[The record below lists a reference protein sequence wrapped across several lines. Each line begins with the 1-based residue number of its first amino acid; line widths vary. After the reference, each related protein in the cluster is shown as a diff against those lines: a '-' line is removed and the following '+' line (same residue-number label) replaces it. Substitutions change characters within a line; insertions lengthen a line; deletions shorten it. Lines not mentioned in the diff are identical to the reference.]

1 MRNYLSYNIVSL
13 MSGTSLDGLDLVKC
27 NFKKNKTW
35 SFSISKSKTI
45 KYSQFWEK
53 KLNEAHLYNNDEI
66 EKISCQYGCFLANKI
81 KEFSDL
87 KNIDLITSH
96 GHTIFHQPKKKIT
109 LQIGCGQTIANQTN
123 IKTVTNFRTS
133 DVLLGGQGA
142 PLVPVGDLKLFR
154 KYKYCL
160 NLGGFANISIKKN
173 NQIFAFDIC
182 PVNIVLNYLSKRKN
196 KKFDK
201 NGHFGMKGKI
211 IPEILIK
218 LNNINYYKLLAPKSL
233 SREWLEINILPLLET
248 KYNTEDLLHTFYEH
262 IANMISKELVDGN
275 CLITGGGTHNEY
287 LIKKIKDYSKSE
299 IIIPKKNIIDFKEA
313 IIFGFLGLLRI
324 ENEINCLKTVTGA
337 SRDSCSGEVF
347 TANFN

>member
-1 MRNYLSYNIVSL
+1 MRNNLSYKIISL

-45 KYSQFWEK
+45 KYSKFWEK
-53 KLNEAHLYNNDEI
+53 KLNEAHLSNNYEI
-66 EKISCQYGCFLANKI
+66 KKINRQYGCFLANKI

-87 KNIDLITSH
+87 KNIDLIASH

-109 LQIGCGQTIANQTN
+109 LQIGCGQTIANLTK
-123 IKTVTNFRTS
+123 IKTVTNFRIG

-142 PLVPVGDLKLFR
+142 PLVPVGDLKLFT

-201 NGHFGMKGKI
+201 NGHFGAKGKI
-211 IPEILIK
+211 IDEILIK
-218 LNNINYYKLLAPKSL
+218 LNDINYYKLSAPKSL
-233 SREWLEINILPLLET
+233 SREWLEINVLPFFES
-248 KYNTEDLLHTFYEH
+248 KFNTEDLLHTFYEH
-262 IANMISKELVDGN
+262 IAHKISKELVDDN
-275 CLITGGGTHNEY
+275 CLITGGGTHNKY
-287 LIKKIKDYSKSE
+287 LVNKIQNYSKSE
-299 IIIPKKNIIDFKEA
+299 ITIPEKNIIDFKEA
-313 IIFGFLGLLRI
+313 IIFGFLGLLKV
-324 ENEINCLKTVTGA
+324 ENQINCLKTVTGA